1 MSLRKSP
8 AGNLK
13 KGNYFMVGEG
23 VAAEPCMVLG
33 TEHSKSGK
41 HGHAKNRVSCIGLF
55 DKKKRSLVFSSGG
68 MVDIPEI
75 NKRSGQ
81 ITNVTTEAV
90 TLMDLESY
98 EEIEALWPI
107 DNDVEIKKLKKL
119 MGNLDD
125 LGDSQA
131 EFWNVVGRKII
142 TRVMIQD

>member
-23 VAAEPCMVLG
+23 AAAEPCMVLG

-41 HGHAKNRVSCIGLF
+41 HGHAKNRVSCVGLF

-81 ITNVTTEAV
+81 ITNITEKTV
-90 TLMDLESY
+90 VLMDLESF
-98 EEIEALWPI
+98 EEIEAIWPI
-107 DNDVEIKKLKKL
+107 DSDVDIKKLKQL
-119 MGNLDD
+119 MENIDD
-125 LGDSQA
+125 IGDSQV
-131 EFWNVVGRKII
+131 EYWDVVGRKII
-142 TRVMIQD
+142 TRVMIQK